1 MMDDVDGKQ
10 CTLYGML
17 DKLNECVGGR
27 GSAEPV
33 ATSAA
38 LTHARHAFT
47 YTHTRALRSK
57 CACAGSSRHPEIC
70 VPSARFNAKL

>member
-1 MMDDVDGKQ
+1 MDDVDGKQ

-33 ATSAA
+33 ATSA
-38 LTHARHAFT
+38 LRTHARHASVRA
-47 YTHTRALRSK
+47 HTGAS
-57 CACAGSSRHPEIC
+57 AGAGSWRHPGIC
-70 VPSARFNAKL
+70 VPSARFDAKS